1 MSLQGRKILLGVT
14 GGIAAYKAPEIVRQL
29 TVLGAEVRVA
39 MSRTAHE
46 FVAEKTLEVLSR
58 HPVYTNLFD
67 RDREFPV
74 VHVGLSEWAELI
86 LVAPATAHFIG
97 RVAGGLAD
105 DLLTAIMLS
114 ATVPVVFAP
123 SMEEH
128 MLVNA
133 AVNANLQLLAARGYQ
148 ILEPQTGALASG
160 ACGRGRMP
168 EPATLA
174 EAVAAHFSGDL
185 QGMKLLVSAGPT
197 VEDIDPVRFISNRSS
212 GKMGY
217 AIAQRAA
224 ERGAQ
229 VWLVS
234 GPTELAV
241 PPGVEMHSVR
251 STLEMQ
257 QAMEGLFAEVD
268 GAILAAAPADYR
280 VDTVAEHK
288 IKRSGE
294 QVTIELRENPDIAQ
308 GLGQQKQGQVLVV
321 FAMETEKGTER
332 AREKLFRK
340 GGDLI
345 VLNMLRDEGAGFAV
359 DTNRVTFIDTEGRE
373 QMLPLLSKLA
383 VADRILDWVQTQ
395 RTR

>member
-1 MSLQGRKILLGVT
+1 MSLQGRKILLGAT

-29 TVLGAEVRVA
+29 TGLGAEVRVA

-67 RDREFPV
+67 RDREFSV

-128 MLVNA
+128 MLENA

-148 ILEPQTGALASG
+148 ILEPQTGPLASG
-160 ACGRGRMP
+160 ASGRGRMP

-257 QAMEGLFAEVD
+257 QAMEGLFAGVD

-280 VDTVAEHK
+280 VDAVAEHK

-308 GLGQQKQGQVLVV
+308 GLGQKKEGRVLVV
-321 FAMETEKGTER
+321 FAMETEKGPER

-395 RTR
+395 RT